1 MFPMND
7 PNALSLPDL
16 YTALH
21 ADGLISRLLQIAREE
36 DLGAGTDGGDVTGH
50 CFVPGYVRTTAH
62 IVSREPATISG
73 LACCKEILHAFEC
86 DADVHLTAADGDTV
100 AAGTQLATITG
111 RLRDILVAERTLLNM
126 IGRLSGI
133 ATLTARYVQAAKS
146 APGSRAAVLDTRKT
160 TPGLRHLEKY
170 AVRCGGGRCHRLG
183 LYDAVLIKDNHI
195 AGLDAGI
202 RADLGVTPDQFKLNL
217 AQEVKRAV
225 KSARDNAPKA
235 GLRFIELEV
244 DRLDQLEAILAAEG
258 GTACGVQIILL
269 DNMPPDQLR
278 LAVSMRDTSGVRVL
292 LEASGGVNLETIAGI
307 ATTGIDRISVGG
319 LTHQAT
325 SVDVGLDIA

>member
-1 MFPMND
+1 MTD
-7 PNALSLPDL
+7 PNSLSLPDL
-16 YTALH
+16 YSMLH
-21 ADGLISRLLQIAREE
+21 AHGLISRLLHIARDE
-36 DLGAGTDGGDVTGH
+36 DLGTGVDGGDVTGQ
-50 CFVPGYVRTTAH
+50 CFVPAYVRTTAH
-62 IVSREPATISG
+62 IVARKPATISG
-73 LACCKEILHAFEC
+73 LACCKEILHTFEC
-86 DADVHLTAADGDTV
+86 DADLDLIAADGDTV
-100 AAGTQLATITG
+100 LAGAPLATISG
-111 RLRDILVAERTLLNM
+111 RLRDILIAERTLLNM

-133 ATLTARYVQAAKS
+133 ATLTARFVAAAKS

-170 AVRCGGGRCHRLG
+170 AVRCGGGTCHRLG

-202 RADLGVTPDQFKLNL
+202 RTDLGVTPDQFKMNL

-235 GLRFIELEV
+235 GLQFIELEV
-244 DRLDQLEAILAAEG
+244 DRLDQLDAILTAEG

-269 DNMPPDQLR
+269 DNMSPDQLR
-278 LAVSMRDTSGVRVL
+278 QAVTMRDKSGVRVL
-292 LEASGGVNLETIAGI
+292 LEASGGVNLDTIADI
-307 ATTGIDRISVGG
+307 ASTGIDRISVGG